1 MPRRFSCTV
10 SIDVREFADLGKT
23 HPEVVSAI
31 INSFHP
37 IKPIVAVQFL
47 GYDAKVTFESEAHK
61 RVLNSD
67 GVELSTLPE
76 IMKAHEDFY
85 SSLFAEESVD
95 LETQNHL
102 LSFVSRSLSDN
113 DRDDCEGALLLDE
126 ATEAVGLSN
135 NNKAPGPDGLSV
147 GFYLTFW
154 FAPLTTF
161 SGGFQSGFACVTA
174 LRFYEN

>member
-1 MPRRFSCTV
+1 MPRGFPCTV
-10 SIDVREFADLGKT
+10 SIVVREFADLGKT
-23 HPEVVSAI
+23 CPEVISAI

-67 GVELSTLPE
+67 GVEVSTLPE

-95 LETQNHL
+95 LETE
-102 LSFVSRSLSDN
+102 SFVIVCFALFVRS
-113 DRDDCEGALLLDE
+113 
-126 ATEAVGLSN
+126 
-135 NNKAPGPDGLSV
+135 
-147 GFYLTFW
+147 
-154 FAPLTTF
+154 
-161 SGGFQSGFACVTA
+161 
-174 LRFYEN
+174 